1 MIELSKN
8 YVALNMA
15 KFIYEE
21 EVKAGKTQQ
30 PEGIKD
36 YIFNLYE
43 ECIVVVEE
51 NDDSDYGLDY
61 YDLDE
66 NEAQPE

>member
-21 EVKAGKTQQ
+21 EVKAGKVQQ
-30 PEGIKD
+30 SDIKD

-43 ECIVVVEE
+43 ECLTVVEE
-51 NDDSDYGLDY
+51 NDSSGYGLDI
-61 YDLDE
+61 YDIDDDE
-66 NEAQPE
+66 ATAD